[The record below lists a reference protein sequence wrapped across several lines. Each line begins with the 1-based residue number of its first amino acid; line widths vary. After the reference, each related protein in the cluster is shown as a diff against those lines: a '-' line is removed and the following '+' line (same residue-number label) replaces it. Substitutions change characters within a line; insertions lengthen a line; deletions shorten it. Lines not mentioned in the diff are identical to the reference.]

1 MSNCYLRV
9 FSKVAILWF
18 FRTIAN
24 EVYQLRRAARKG
36 SMLRPDLGVSGIL
49 PRGQGKMGRR
59 QETETGR
66 VSFKFI
72 QADFHG
78 AKSP

>member
-1 MSNCYLRV
+1 MVS
-9 FSKVAILWF
+9 
-18 FRTIAN
+18 RTIAN
-24 EVYQLRRAARKG
+24 EVYQLRRAARKR
-36 SMLRPDLGVSGIL
+36 SMLRPDLEVSGIL
-49 PRGQGKMGRR
+49 IRGQGKRGRR
-59 QETETGR
+59 QETETYR